1 MQIINYRKK
10 LELRRIK
17 KWEKINGKWIVPKQV
32 NVKEISTQQTLKNIN
47 ISCRQLTETAAN
59 DIERD

>member
-47 ISCRQLTETAAN
+47 ISCR
-59 DIERD
+59 